1 MPKPMNSSKIFT
13 LALGLKSPWFIS
25 DVEIL
30 TNDDSVKALHI
41 HLSFKRSSKFKDE
54 LGNSCSVHDTKTKTW
69 RPLNFFEHTCLLHC
83 SVPRIKTSEGKVRLV
98 DVPWARKGSSFT
110 LLFEALAMA
119 LIEKEMTINSIG
131 RLLKE
136 NPHRIWTVFNHW
148 IDLAYQADD
157 PSSVTQLG
165 FDETSRR
172 KGHKYITVAV
182 DLEQRR
188 VIHVVKGKDANT
200 IKEIKDYLRLK
211 KVEPQKITQASIDL
225 SPAFISGIKHHFP
238 QAEITFDRFHV
249 VKLLN
254 EAMNKVRQQERQ
266 EHDELKGH
274 KYTFL
279 RNPHSLSDSKKASL
293 SELITLFPKLGEAY
307 RLKTLFNDLWEMPNK
322 VAAPAFIEQWC
333 REVEQSKIQAF
344 RVFAKTVKSHLSGI
358 VNFVETHITNAILE
372 SINSKIQMAKRRAR
386 GYRNTTNFINMIY
399 FLCGKLKFNYP
410 LYST

>member
-1 MPKPMNSSKIFT
+1 MSN
-13 LALGLKSPWFIS
+13 
-25 DVEIL
+25 
-30 TNDDSVKALHI
+30 
-41 HLSFKRSSKFKDE
+41 
-54 LGNSCSVHDTKTKTW
+54 
-69 RPLNFFEHTCLLHC
+69 
-83 SVPRIKTSEGKVRLV
+83 
-98 DVPWARKGSSFT
+98 
-110 LLFEALAMA
+110 
-119 LIEKEMTINSIG
+119 NSIG

-136 NPHRIWTVFNHW
+136 NPHRIWTIFNHW
-148 IDLAYQADD
+148 IDLAYQAVA

-172 KGHKYITVAV
+172 KEHKYITVAV

-188 VIHVVKGKDANT
+188 VIHVILGKDANT

-211 KVEPQKITQASIDL
+211 KVEPQQITQASIDL

-238 QAEITFDRFHV
+238 QAEVTFDRFHV

-266 EHDELKGH
+266 EHNALKEH

-279 RNPHSLSDSKKASL
+279 RNPDSLSDNKKASL

-307 RLKTLFNDLWEMPNK
+307 RLKTLFNDLWDMPNK
-322 VAAPAFIEQWC
+322 VAATAFIEQWC

-344 RVFAKTVKSHLSGI
+344 MAFAKTVKSHLPGI
-358 VNFVETHITNAILE
+358 VNFIETHITNAIIE
-372 SINSKIQMAKRRAR
+372 SINSKIQIAKRRAR
-386 GYRNTTNFINMIY
+386 GYRDTTNFINMIY

-410 LYST
+410 LYSTQTHNNYVLSGRLVSCINV

>member
-1 MPKPMNSSKIFT
+1 MNSAEIFT
-13 LALGLKSPWFIS
+13 LALGLNAPWFIS

-30 TNDDSVKALHI
+30 TDDNSVKELHI
-41 HLSFKRSSKFKDE
+41 HLGFKRGSKFEDE
-54 LGNSCSVHDTKTKTW
+54 AGESCSVHDTQAKTW
-69 RPLNFFEHTCLLHC
+69 RHLNFFEHTCLLHC
-83 SVPRIKTSEGKVRLV
+83 SVPRIRTSDGKVRLV
-98 DVPWARKGSSFT
+98 DVPWARKGSGFT

-119 LIEKEMTINSIG
+119 LIEKEMPINKIG

-136 NPHRIWTVFNHW
+136 NPHRIWTIFNHW
-148 IDLAYQADD
+148 INLAYQADN
-157 PSSVTQLG
+157 PASVTQLG

-172 KGHKYITVAV
+172 KGHKYVTVAV

-200 IKEIKDYLRLK
+200 IKEIRDYLQLK
-211 KVEPQKITQASIDL
+211 KVEPQQITQASIDL
-225 SPAFISGIKHHFP
+225 SPAFISGIKKHFP

-254 EAMNKVRQQERQ
+254 EAMNKVRQQERKQ
-266 EHDELKGH
+266 HDELKGH

-279 RNPHSLSDSKKASL
+279 RNQASLSDSKKASL

-307 RLKTLFNDLWEMPNK
+307 RLKTLFNDLWDMPNK
-322 VAAPAFIEQWC
+322 MAAIAFIEQWC
-333 REVEQSKIQAF
+333 QEVEQSKIQPF
-344 RVFAKTVKSHLSGI
+344 MTFAKTVKSHLSGI

-372 SINSKIQMAKRRAR
+372 SINNKIQMAKRRAR
-386 GYRNTTNFINMIY
+386 GFRNINNFINMIY